1 MFKLEL
7 YLTVWNLN
15 INIIFQKCKLFS
27 TQFRF
32 LYTDKTSVTMDNLE
46 DLLFCADK
54 YKTDLL
60 ASLCRT
66 SLVTFISSSLVCK
79 VMRIAQCFSD
89 SQIIDICLN
98 FFFGVIAV
106 ANKRYE
112 TMSVQMKKRNWLK
125 IRSLHSKDGSENWWF
140 NFDRKTN
147 TYFSLQNR
155 LVGIYLPLTCMVTPK
170 FDVKLP
176 LKTEF
181 SPIFLSDG
189 IWNQHQYVISRFFL
203 YALTGLV

>member
-89 SQIIDICLN
+89 SQIIDICLI
-98 FFFGVIAV
+98 FFFWVIAV

-125 IRSLHSKDGSENWWF
+125 IRSLHSKDVSENWWF

-155 LVGIYLPLTCMVTPK
+155 FSGNLSTAYLHGYTDIRRETASKNRV
-170 FDVKLP
+170 
-176 LKTEF
+176 
-181 SPIFLSDG
+181 LSDFL
-189 IWNQHQYVISRFFL
+189 IWRYLKSTPVCDQ
-203 YALTGLV
+203 

>member
-89 SQIIDICLN
+89 SQIIDICLI
-98 FFFGVIAV
+98 FFLS
-106 ANKRYE
+106 NCSCK
-112 TMSVQMKKRNWLK
+112 QK
-125 IRSLHSKDGSENWWF
+125 IRDHVSSNEEKELAEDKKS
-140 NFDRKTN
+140 T
-147 TYFSLQNR
+147 
-155 LVGIYLPLTCMVTPK
+155 
-170 FDVKLP
+170 
-176 LKTEF
+176 
-181 SPIFLSDG
+181 
-189 IWNQHQYVISRFFL
+189 
-203 YALTGLV
+203 